1 MARMSDVVLLDI
13 EGTTTPISFVFDV
26 LFPYAAQRIPE
37 WLRQHGDEPAGRA
50 ACDLVL
56 KDAIDDERRLP
67 RIDAVLAVVRRQM
80 AGDVKA
86 AGLKQL
92 QGLVWEDGYT
102 SGQIKGRV
110 YADVPECLRRW
121 QAAGRRAAIYSSG
134 SVLAQKLL
142 FAHSEHGD
150 LTPLL
155 GAHFDTAVG
164 GKRDAASYRAIAER
178 LGVAPSAVTFA
189 TDIPAEAEAAKA
201 AGMGAVVLMRPGNP
215 PLPANLPFAVHAD
228 LTKI

>member
-1 MARMSDVVLLDI
+1 MAPMSDVVLLDI

-26 LFPYAAQRIPE
+26 LFPYAAERIPA
-37 WLRQHGDEPAGRA
+37 WLAAHGDEPAGRA
-50 ACDLVL
+50 ACELIL
-56 KDAIDDERRLP
+56 KDATDDERRLP
-67 RIDAVLAVVRRQM
+67 ERDGALAVVRRQM

-92 QGLVWEDGYT
+92 QGLVWEDGYV
-102 SGQIKGRV
+102 SGRIKGRV
-110 YADVPECLRRW
+110 YPDVPECLRRW

-155 GAHFDTAVG
+155 SAHFDTAVG
-164 GKRDAASYRAIAER
+164 GKRDAASYRSIAER
-178 LGVAPSAVTFA
+178 LGVAASSITFA

-201 AGMGAVVLMRPGNP
+201 AGMNAVVLMRPGNP
-215 PLPANLPFAVHAD
+215 PLPANVAFAVHAD
-228 LTKI
+228 LTKL